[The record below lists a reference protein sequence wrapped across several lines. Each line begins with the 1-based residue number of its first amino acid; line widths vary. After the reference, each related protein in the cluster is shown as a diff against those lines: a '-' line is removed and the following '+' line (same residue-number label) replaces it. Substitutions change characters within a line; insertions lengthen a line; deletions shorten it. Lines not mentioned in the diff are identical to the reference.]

1 MRRRRPPDPALAT
14 TTKPKKRAW
23 DAVILSLADTDH
35 HYHQHHQL
43 RNPIDLMTDDVVA
56 GDFNTRGTCEERF
69 MRTCVAEMLH
79 VLRSS
84 MSQAN

>member
-1 MRRRRPPDPALAT
+1 
-14 TTKPKKRAW
+14 
-23 DAVILSLADTDH
+23 
-35 HYHQHHQL
+35 
-43 RNPIDLMTDDVVA
+43 MTDDVVA